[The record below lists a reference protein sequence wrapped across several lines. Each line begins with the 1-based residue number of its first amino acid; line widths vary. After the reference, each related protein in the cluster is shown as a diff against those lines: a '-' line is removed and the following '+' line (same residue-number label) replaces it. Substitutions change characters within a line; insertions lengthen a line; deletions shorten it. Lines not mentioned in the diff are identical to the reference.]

1 MEMLERRLGKKLL
14 LARSEKVLISCYLY
28 SEICVSELGEV
39 LVSRFE
45 G

>member
-14 LARSEKVLISCYLY
+14 LARSEKVLISCY